1 MFRRGT
7 VKEKTPYILDLK
19 LSKME
24 LYSVISIVD
33 KNVRYVADYERFG
46 MIKDGEMITCDLDEI
61 PILADMCTP
70 LIKQEILDV
79 YNDLKDLIRMNVKY
93 AFRYKGERVDK
104 EEI

>member
-1 MFRRGT
+1 MFKRGT

-46 MIKDGEMITCDLDEI
+46 IIKDGEMITCNLEEV
-61 PILADMCTP
+61 PVLADMCTP
-70 LIKQEILDV
+70 PIKQEILEV
-79 YNDLKDLIRMNVKY
+79 YKDLNDLIRMNIKY